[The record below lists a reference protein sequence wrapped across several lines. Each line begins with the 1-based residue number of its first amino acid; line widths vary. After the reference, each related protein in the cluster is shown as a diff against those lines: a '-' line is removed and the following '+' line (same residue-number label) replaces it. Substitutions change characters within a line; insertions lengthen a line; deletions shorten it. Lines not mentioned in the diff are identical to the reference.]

1 MTKPLTGSEIL
12 LESLHHEKVEV
23 VFGLPGGAVLPLY
36 DALYSAGIRHLLVR
50 HEQAAAFAADG
61 YARATGKPGVCLV
74 TSGPGATNVIT
85 GLTSALMDSI
95 PVVALTGQVPASLIG
110 KDAFQEA
117 DTVGIS
123 LPCTK
128 RCYLV
133 KSAAEIPVVIDK
145 AFKTAVSGRPGPVLV
160 DLPKSVL
167 MERAEACFPP
177 ANAGRRAE
185 RIREWRQEDLG
196 RAAEMILE
204 SRCAVLYSGGGTI
217 HSEAWSELTE
227 LSELT
232 HIPVTTTLM
241 GLGAFPSRHPL
252 SLGMLGMHGSYAT
265 NTAICECDLLI
276 AVGARFDDRVTGRL
290 NGFATKSKKIQIEV
304 DPSEINKNVRVDAAL
319 VGDARETLR
328 ALIDELRRKIRQGR
342 QAANEHRQ
350 EWLRQIEAW
359 REEHP
364 LAYDKHARTVKP
376 QYVIETLSRHAD
388 EDAIVS
394 VDVGQHQMWAAQF
407 FDFYTPR
414 TWLSSSGLGAMG
426 YGFPAAMGAQLAF
439 PDRQVIAIVGDGGF
453 QMTLNDLATVAQYHI
468 PVKIAIINNHAL
480 GMVRQWQEIFFEK
493 RYCDIDLNFAPDFAK
508 LAESYGIRASRV
520 EHRADVADAVRDFLS
535 DREPRLMDFHV
546 DPAENVYP
554 IVPPGA
560 SLAEMVVEPPPVLI
574 EEESLDDLWAV

>member
-1 MTKPLTGSEIL
+1 MNFNVDKMTKPLTGSEIL

-123 LPCTK
+123 LSCTK
-128 RCYLV
+128 RCFLV

-167 MERAEACFPP
+167 MERAEARFPP
-177 ANAGRRAE
+177 ANAGKRAE

-204 SRCAVLYSGGGTI
+204 SRRAVLYSGGGTI

-304 DPSEINKNVRVDAAL
+304 DPSGIN
-319 VGDARETLR
+319 
-328 ALIDELRRKIRQGR
+328 
-342 QAANEHRQ
+342 
-350 EWLRQIEAW
+350 
-359 REEHP
+359 
-364 LAYDKHARTVKP
+364 
-376 QYVIETLSRHAD
+376 
-388 EDAIVS
+388 
-394 VDVGQHQMWAAQF
+394 
-407 FDFYTPR
+407 
-414 TWLSSSGLGAMG
+414 
-426 YGFPAAMGAQLAF
+426 
-439 PDRQVIAIVGDGGF
+439 
-453 QMTLNDLATVAQYHI
+453 
-468 PVKIAIINNHAL
+468 
-480 GMVRQWQEIFFEK
+480 
-493 RYCDIDLNFAPDFAK
+493 
-508 LAESYGIRASRV
+508 
-520 EHRADVADAVRDFLS
+520 
-535 DREPRLMDFHV
+535 
-546 DPAENVYP
+546 
-554 IVPPGA
+554 
-560 SLAEMVVEPPPVLI
+560 
-574 EEESLDDLWAV
+574 